1 MAALAVTAAAP
12 AGLVALD
19 AVPAAAA
26 TASPAAYVAV
36 TPCRLADTRTAAGF
50 TRVDA
55 QTIEVVA
62 RNVCGIPATA
72 TSLALT
78 LTIDSPVSA
87 GFLTA
92 WPSGQT
98 RPTVSNLNFNA
109 RQVRANGSITRVDT
123 AGRFRVFTSVAT
135 EVVVD
140 VVGAFVPASTAT
152 SGRFVSRPPA
162 RLFDSRDT
170 GPKPAPGTSVVVARP
185 AAVPTDAVALALN
198 ITVTES
204 TAAGFVTEFPAGQA
218 KPMSSILNLDA
229 AGQTRASAGIFPI
242 SSAGIGLYLS
252 GGGHVIVDL
261 LGYFTG
267 PSSASSADGLFTAYD
282 PARLLDTRTASPL
295 GNGVPLYA
303 GGGLEL
309 AAAQGGAMAYNITS
323 VDADPGFVTAY
334 PAGTTRPTTSTV
346 NSSGAGDT
354 VANFSITQVSNRGLG
369 LYGQSRTHV
378 LADVQGWF
386 SGPSATATLPPP
398 ANVGPPPQTPTFSAC
413 THEGMSSINATRAGA
428 GSPAL
433 SVNAAADAYACT
445 WAMQLAQRAD
455 GLGHSP
461 SDARTAAVGCPTG
474 ENVAWASGNS
484 SAQLIANWYA
494 SPAHMANI
502 KNSSYRSVGIAFI
515 IRTEVSGAQ
524 SIWGVMDFALC

>member
-1 MAALAVTAAAP
+1 MAALAGALVTAVAP
-12 AGLVALD
+12 PT
-19 AVPAAAA
+19 PAAAGPA
-26 TASPAAYVAV
+26 TPAAYVAV
-36 TPCRLADTRTAAGF
+36 TPCRLADTRTGGGF
-50 TRVDA
+50 NRVDA
-55 QTIEVVA
+55 QTIEITA
-62 RNVCGIPATA
+62 RSVCGVPAAA

-78 LTIDSPVSA
+78 LTIDSPVST

-109 RQVRANGSITRVDT
+109 RQVRANGSITRVDS

-135 EVVVD
+135 DVVVD
-140 VVGAFVPASTAT
+140 VVGAFVPASSAT
-152 SGRFVSRPPA
+152 SGRFVSGPPA
-162 RLFDSRDT
+162 RLFDSRDI
-170 GPKPAPGTSVVVARP
+170 GPKPAPGASISVPRP
-185 AAVPTDAVALALN
+185 AGVPADAVALALN
-198 ITVTES
+198 ITLTES

-218 KPMSSILNLDA
+218 KPMSSILNVDA
-229 AGQTRASAGIFPI
+229 GGQTRAAAGIFPI
-242 SSAGIGLYLS
+242 SAAGIGLYMS
-252 GGGHVIVDL
+252 GGGHVVVDL

-267 PSSASSADGLFTAYD
+267 ASSSSSSDGLFTAYD
-282 PARLLDTRTASPL
+282 PTRLLDTRASSPL

-309 AAAQGGAMAYNITS
+309 AVAQGGALAYNITS
-323 VDADPGFVTAY
+323 VEGDPGFVTAY
-334 PAGTTRPTTSTV
+334 PAGTARPSTSTV
-346 NSSGAGDT
+346 NSTGGGDT

-369 LYGQSRTHV
+369 LYTQQRSHV
-378 LADVQGWF
+378 LTDLQGWF

-413 THEGMSSINATRAGA
+413 THEGMSSINATRASA
-428 GSPAL
+428 G
-433 SVNAAADAYACT
+433 AAALTANANAEAYACS

-455 GLGHSP
+455 GLDHSP
-461 SDARTAAVGCPTG
+461 ADARTAAVGCPAG

-484 SAQLIANWYA
+484 SPQLIANWYA

-502 KNSSYRSVGIAFI
+502 RNTSYRSVGIAFV